1 MIIQEK
7 QSPLINQEQNDDI
20 NQHNKIK
27 ELIDKLENEIRG
39 QNQFESHKI
48 LLESLNESD
57 LENCV

>member
-57 LENCV
+57 LENRV